1 MGMAVS
7 SSPPLVFFTETA
19 YTRNSLHYFF
29 TFKPDLRFI
38 IEHIFFHT
46 FLLFRKA
53 FRVFGCLTC
62 ILNRIYI
69 RGQDIYR
76 PRNRHICVLQW
87 EEIKT
92 KNSGAT
98 HHFWGKRAQ
107 ELGGRKYIAIL
118 FSILTRKPKIIVFAL
133 TWFNSFFLGL

>member
-92 KNSGAT
+92 KNSGAKHQLCRRGDNNIYCYVHMKNDYKT
-98 HHFWGKRAQ
+98 Q
-107 ELGGRKYIAIL
+107 EYVLLERVCFKGR
-118 FSILTRKPKIIVFAL
+118 R
-133 TWFNSFFLGL
+133 